1 MALLGCCRLHG
12 NMGLG
17 EACVK
22 NVACYVI
29 YTVVSNWDLSRIV
42 EEAWKR
48 CEKAIGLVPYHNLW
62 HLVLCFGF
70 SMLTFHHFGGPLDL
84 RLSLRH

>member
-1 MALLGCCRLHG
+1 
-12 NMGLG
+12 
-17 EACVK
+17 
-22 NVACYVI
+22 
-29 YTVVSNWDLSRIV
+29 
-42 EEAWKR
+42 
-48 CEKAIGLVPYHNLW
+48 VPYHNLW